1 MGRVTLIII
10 AGIITGIL
18 AKKYNLPGGAVVGG
32 MFGSGMVAVLLPGSF
47 QTPDGWSTA
56 IQVMLGVS
64 LGMTFERSFLPM
76 LAKILPVAIFSTIVL
91 LGVSIVLSMIAHRFG
106 WVDFST
112 ALFGFSPG
120 GMSGMSLLAQ
130 AEGYNTATVSFIH
143 TIRIFTLFLVVPLI
157 SRILW
162 FRAF

>member
-10 AGIITGIL
+10 AGIISGIM
-18 AKKYNLPGGAVVGG
+18 AKKYNLPGGAVVGA
-32 MFGSGMVAVLLPGSF
+32 MLGSGAVAVILPGSF
-47 QTPDGWSTA
+47 HIPDGWSTA

-76 LAKILPVAIFSTIVL
+76 LARILPVAIFSTIVL
-91 LGVSIVLSMIAHRFG
+91 LGVSIVLAIIANRLG

-143 TIRIFTLFLVVPLI
+143 TVRIFTLFLVVPLI
-157 SRILW
+157 GRILW
-162 FRAF
+162 LRTF

>member
-1 MGRVTLIII
+1 MGRVALIII
-10 AGIITGIL
+10 AGIISGIM
-18 AKKYNLPGGAVVGG
+18 AKKYNLPGGAVVGA
-32 MFGSGMVAVLLPGSF
+32 MLGSGAVAVILPGSF
-47 QTPDGWSTA
+47 HIPDGWSTA

-76 LAKILPVAIFSTIVL
+76 LARILPVAIFSTIVL
-91 LGVSIVLSMIAHRFG
+91 LGVSIVLAIIANRLG

-143 TIRIFTLFLVVPLI
+143 TVRIFTLFLVVPLI
-157 SRILW
+157 GRILW
-162 FRAF
+162 LRTF